1 MHQLIDIEVPP
12 VKWSG
17 INVSFLADFPKKDWG
32 IGHEE
37 EAVSVEQI
45 VAVLK

>member
-17 INVSFLADFPKKDWG
+17 INVSFLADFPKKEWG

-37 EAVSVEQI
+37 EAVFS
-45 VAVLK
+45 